1 MNWRERALCRYEDPD
16 LFFPIG
22 AHDSGPGLLQTDE
35 AKAVCRRCPVMRN
48 CLDRALAAGPVEGI
62 WGATTEAE
70 RRALRRRAARA
81 LAVDTMSG
89 EAVATTHGSAA

>member
-22 AHDSGPGLLQTDE
+22 AHDSGAGLLQTDE
-35 AKAVCRRCPVMRN
+35 AKAVCRRCPVMRR
-48 CLDRALAAGPVEGI
+48 CLDWALAAGPVEGI

-70 RRALRRRAARA
+70 RRAVRRRAARGS
-81 LAVDTMSG
+81 AVDVMSG
-89 EAVATTHGSAA
+89 EAGATGNGCAA